1 MDSLTVT
8 CRSVSIPTLLATL
21 TSPYIR
27 LIFQTPDVSEDSN
40 NNKFSS
46 HLPIGP
52 RHGALARSP
61 PKHSLPPRA
70 TLPPSLHDPLI
81 SSPSSCR
88 PSLGVRTTL
97 TFQAPSSVPP
107 PKGDTL
113 APAPRHLPRAQSAAP
128 KWLPRRPRLR
138 RPRKWTPAP
147 RRPPPPPV
155 PAVPRRPGSAP
166 SPSRSRSAPS
176 PTCARRTCQPCSA
189 AAGTSTTAPSSTGS
203 SATRP
208 SACIPPASPT
218 ATTRQR

>member
-1 MDSLTVT
+1 MCFGQSCL
-8 CRSVSIPTLLATL
+8 
-21 TSPYIR
+21 R

-113 APAPRHLPRAQSAAP
+113 APAPRHLPRAQSVAP

-138 RPRKWTPAP
+138 QDHHFLLHFSSEKKYLKFSKKKKHRFVYMRARVLLRYPNASSNHCDRLRHK
-147 RRPPPPPV
+147 
-155 PAVPRRPGSAP
+155 
-166 SPSRSRSAPS
+166 
-176 PTCARRTCQPCSA
+176 PTTY
-189 AAGTSTTAPSSTGS
+189 SS
-203 SATRP
+203 
-208 SACIPPASPT
+208 
-218 ATTRQR
+218 